1 MMNNLPAKLL
11 PKIRQLQR
19 DRLVKGKK

>member
-11 PKIRQLQR
+11 PKVRQLQR
-19 DRLVKGKK
+19 DRLIKGKK